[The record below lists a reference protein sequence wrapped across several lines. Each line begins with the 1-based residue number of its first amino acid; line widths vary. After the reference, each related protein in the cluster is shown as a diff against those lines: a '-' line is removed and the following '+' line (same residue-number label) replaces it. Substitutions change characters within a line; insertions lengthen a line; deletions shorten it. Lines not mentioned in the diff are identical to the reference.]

1 MPKKVHEISKFI
13 TGTMTTPSIR
23 DIPEDA
29 ANYSL
34 NLDSVTH
41 DGILKGVPSDKYATG
56 GGWKN
61 TAESTGIYGTLE
73 FLGESQG

>member
-61 TAESTGIYGTLE
+61 TAEPTGIYETVV